1 MNLKSKVNQSDFD
14 KLVPVPVDLKKLSE
28 VLEKEIAQK
37 TVSGKLVK
45 NVNVIYTSGFVNTNL
60 DTRFWGLF

>member
-1 MNLKSKVNQSDFD
+1 MNQSDFD
-14 KLVPVPVDLKKLSE
+14 ELVPVPVDLKKFSE
-28 VLEKEIAQK
+28 VLQKEIAQK

-60 DTRFWGLF
+60 GTRLWGLF

>member
-1 MNLKSKVNQSDFD
+1 MKSKVNQPDFD

-28 VLEKEIAQK
+28 VLEKEIDQK

>member
-1 MNLKSKVNQSDFD
+1 MKSKVNQSDFD
-14 KLVPVPVDLKKLSE
+14 KLVPVPLDLKKFSE
-28 VLEKEIAQK
+28 VLQKEIAQK

-60 DTRFWGLF
+60 GTRLWGLF